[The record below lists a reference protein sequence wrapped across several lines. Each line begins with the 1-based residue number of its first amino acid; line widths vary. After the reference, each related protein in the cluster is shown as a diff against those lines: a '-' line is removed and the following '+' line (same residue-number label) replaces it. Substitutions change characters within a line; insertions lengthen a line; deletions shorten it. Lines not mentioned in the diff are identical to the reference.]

1 MGDACNPKAISHS
14 KEPTPRRDSRAAQNT
29 THPSANKAKA
39 PPASPNPTYSKVL
52 SVDGAEKLE
61 TSLTEEP
68 DESDIGGTDAATAD
82 VSAIESGSL
91 TESPVAAAS
100 WAA

>member
-14 KEPTPRRDSRAAQNT
+14 KEPTPRRDSRAAQNA

-39 PPASPNPTYSKVL
+39 PPASPNPTYSRVL

-61 TSLTEEP
+61 TSLTDEP
-68 DESDIGGTDAATAD
+68 DESDDGTDDATAD
-82 VSAIESGSL
+82 VSAIERGSL